1 MTNTFLATFD
11 ADAHAA
17 FLDAGMADVGVLRQT
32 VEGVPVDVD
41 CQVFVDR
48 EPLVTSAGGVDMLSN
63 TVGIR
68 ILRAGISRS
77 PRARD
82 TITIMVDDVPTEVF
96 IIGRIERTD
105 ESSWEVSCPA

>member
-1 MTNTFLATFD
+1 MTNPFLATFD

-17 FLDAGMADVGVLRQT
+17 FFDAGMADAGVLRQT

-63 TVGIR
+63 TVLIR

-82 TITIMVDDVPTEVF
+82 TITIGTEVF
-96 IIGRIERTD
+96 TIGRIERTD
-105 ESSWEVSCPA
+105 ESSWEVTCPA